1 VFRLTLLAF
10 AALPALGQSQQAKP
24 PPPPPQAPARRTVG
38 QQEVN
43 AAIDRGVRW
52 LLGSQDE
59 DGSWFEPR
67 PGRTALA
74 LYALL
79 KSGVDP
85 EHPVVRRAL
94 GFLAAHDPQQT
105 YDAAILSMVLA
116 SLDDPEYF
124 EWLDVLAER
133 IASWQLKTGDWA
145 YPAGDGDLSNTQ
157 YAALGLWAAGK
168 SGVKVPAKPWEEL
181 FGALQ
186 KYVTREGAFGYKRG
200 DHDATPSMTAA
211 GVGSLALCAWGLQ
224 HADALAPRVA
234 RQIERA
240 NERGLEWLGAHFDEA
255 LSTTL
260 GFWPY
265 YRLYGI
271 ERVGALAKVGQLG
284 GRDWYQEGAA
294 ALVAEQREDG
304 SWSPRNDPMPGAPQG
319 RRGDGSVDVNTAFA
333 LLFLRRATSLT
344 ALDGPTVTEASSPNS
359 DAPRRASA
367 TDQRRFF
374 GTRSSDEDL
383 QVRATGRDPLT
394 IWITGWGPILRQ
406 RMEWPGQQGRGPHVS
421 LLEYLLDGQVVASL
435 PSDPAKPIDIERF
448 EHRLQVP
455 RSGSFEVRARATVI
469 PPPQQGSKE
478 PGAAEVIESKPFQ
491 VEVAGVVPQWLRD
504 QAGDRA
510 LNLLPAAEPKVRAS
524 SALREDGRDYA
535 PELAVDNRT
544 LTAWLARPED
554 ALPTLEIE
562 LGRPTVVN
570 TILISAPRTVPYVE
584 GHYARPM
591 EVEVLINGKD
601 SHVVRMP
608 KEERQKARIELSEP
622 VRVLSIKVKI
632 TWRGLGQ
639 VENTGLAEVELQHH

>member
-1 VFRLTLLAF
+1 MFRLALLGL
-10 AALPALGQSQQAKP
+10 AALSALGFGQEAEP
-24 PPPPPQAPARRTVG
+24 PPRTVG

-59 DGSWFEPR
+59 DGFWFEER

-105 YDAAILSMVLA
+105 YDAAILALVLA

-133 IASWQLKTGDWA
+133 LASWQLKSGDWA
-145 YPAGDGDLSNTQ
+145 YPVGDGDLSNTQ

-181 FGALQ
+181 FGVLQ
-186 KYVTREGAFGYKRG
+186 RYVTREGAFGYKRG
-200 DHDATPSMTAA
+200 DHEATPSMTAA

-224 HADALAPRVA
+224 QASALAPRTA

-240 NERGLEWLGAHFDEA
+240 EERGLEWLGELFDES
-255 LSTTL
+255 LSTTQ

-271 ERVGALAKVGQLG
+271 ERVGALAKVGQIG

-294 ALVAEQREDG
+294 RLIAEQRDDG
-304 SWSPRNDPMPGAPQG
+304 SWSPRNDAQVAGPRGG
-319 RRGDGSVDVNTAFA
+319 RRGDGSIDINTSFA

-344 ALDGPTVTEASSPNS
+344 ALDGPSVTEASSPNP
-359 DAPRRASA
+359 DAPRRAGSS
-367 TDQRRFF
+367 DKRRFF
-374 GTRSSDEDL
+374 GTRSSDDDL

-394 IWITGWGPILRQ
+394 IWITGWGPNLRE
-406 RMEWPGQQGRGPHVS
+406 RFEWPGQEGRGPHVS
-421 LLEYLLDGQVVASL
+421 VLEYLLDGQVVASL

-448 EHRLQVP
+448 EHRLQLP
-455 RSGSFEVRARATVI
+455 RSGAFEVRARATVL

-478 PGAAEVIESKPFQ
+478 PGAAEVIDSKPFEI
-491 VEVAGVVPQWLRD
+491 EVAGVVPQWLRD

-510 LNLLPAAEPKVRAS
+510 LNLLPGANPTVRAS

-554 ALPTLEIE
+554 AKPTLEID

-570 TILISAPRTVPYVE
+570 AILISAPRTVPYRE
-584 GHYARPM
+584 GYFARPM
-591 EVEVLINGKD
+591 EVEVVLNGKD

-608 KEERQKARIELSEP
+608 KEEREKARLELSEP
-622 VRVLSIKVKI
+622 VRLLSLSVKI

-639 VENTGLAEVELQHH
+639 VESTGLADVELQHH